1 MAIRKLVE
9 GLHIKQAE
17 QLRPDTMTFS
27 MLPTLKLLI
36 SCERWIRYFIQLY
49 LTQPLTLNIIHTV
62 ALTVI

>member
-27 MLPTLKLLI
+27 MLLTLKLLI
-36 SCERWIRYFIQLY
+36 SCGRWIRYFIQLY